1 MDSSPGHCSPRE
13 KAGRCAGMCVGM
25 RTGMCAGRCA
35 SMCAGVSMSMS
46 RSILQECA
54 PATNQS
60 CVMAVQSL
68 PSVGGDPLGA
78 LIMGLAVSAFGVRWA
93 VLLPVLGVA
102 LTIISV
108 LATHSIWRLR
118 SGGR

>member
-1 MDSSPGHCSPRE
+1 MDCSPGHCSPRE
-13 KAGRCAGMCVGM
+13 KAGMCAGMCTGM
-25 RTGMCAGRCA
+25 RTG
-35 SMCAGVSMSMS
+35 MCAGVSMSMS

-60 CVMAVQSL
+60 RVMAVQSL

-93 VLLPVLGVA
+93 VSLPVLGVV

-108 LATHSIWRLR
+108 PANHSIWQLR
-118 SGGR
+118 SLDR